1 MKTRQPVGKS
11 DVLQRIHHS
20 SKRYLEGWIGVPAH
34 VHHVAHRMANPPLER
49 PQSRI
54 EFQHLL
60 RCLEIPPEN
69 IRLFEKFGYG
79 VLTDAQGDRLIVAW
93 EAHTEYYSYQVWH
106 VPQDTTKP
114 LELGPIAFPGYAFP
128 LCPLGIRVNALDILI
143 LPQPDVPYE
152 ELRDRLPGRNVY
164 GNRVFG
170 EDISVITTFTP
181 DKDHRERYLILS
193 PSRDAL
199 LNQLTRLVEAVVAIE
214 NYYHLVHLPFQAFSR
229 AVDQVHEF
237 EQRHLYQR
245 AVMTEQIAT
254 STPQTLQKWLTVLTQ
269 DFLQV
274 SRMAESMRYK
284 LSGSVPYDSIVRA
297 NLAGLQ
303 EQPLP
308 PLRPLSDYVL
318 WRITGVS
325 DGYQQLLRRIDAL
338 ENDFSGTISVI
349 RTRIDLLLQEQNLAL
364 QDQNLSLL
372 ASVDKTTRSQAILQ
386 QTVEALSVIVI
397 TYYLAGLGNYVFKA
411 LGKAGWIADAVY
423 ATALFVPVA
432 LGVSFTL
439 LVLGRRIIHKVSGR
453 TKKIG

>member
-1 MKTRQPVGKS
+1 MKTRQPAAKP
-11 DVLQRIHHS
+11 DILQRIHHS

-34 VHHVAHRMANPPLER
+34 VHHLAYRMANPPLER
-49 PQSRI
+49 PQSRK

-60 RCLEIPPEN
+60 QCLEIPEES

-79 VLTDAQGDRLIVAW
+79 VLTDTTGDRLIVAW

-114 LELGPIAFPGYAFP
+114 LEFGPIAFPGFVFP
-128 LCPLGIRVNALDILI
+128 LCPLGVRVNALDLLI
-143 LPQPDVPYE
+143 LARPDLPYE
-152 ELRDRLPGRNVY
+152 ELRERLPGRNVY
-164 GNRVFG
+164 GSRVFG
-170 EDISVITTFTP
+170 EDISVVTTFTP
-181 DKDHRERYLILS
+181 DKDHRERYLIVS
-193 PSRDAL
+193 PARDVL
-199 LNQLTRLVEAVVAIE
+199 LNQLTRLVETVVAIE

-254 STPQTLQKWLTVLTQ
+254 STSQTLQKWLTVLTQ

-274 SRMAESMRYK
+274 SRLAESMRYK
-284 LSGSVPYDSIVRA
+284 LSGSVPYDRIVRA
-297 NLAGLQ
+297 NLDTLQ
-303 EQPLP
+303 EQPVP
-308 PLRPLSDYVL
+308 QLRPLSDYVL

-338 ENDFSGTISVI
+338 ENDFSGTITVI

-372 ASVDKTTRSQAILQ
+372 ASVDKTTRSQAMLQ
-386 QTVEALSVIVI
+386 QTVEALSVIVT

-411 LGKAGWIADAVY
+411 LEQAGWIADAVY
-423 ATALFVPVA
+423 ATGLFVPIA
-432 LGVSFTL
+432 LGVSLSL
-439 LVLGRRIIHKVSGR
+439 LVLGRRIIRKVSSH
-453 TKKIG
+453 TK

>member
-1 MKTRQPVGKS
+1 MKTRQPITKS
-11 DVLQRIHHS
+11 DLLQRIHLS
-20 SKRYLEGWIGVPAH
+20 SKRYLEGWVGVPAH
-34 VHHVAHRMANPPLER
+34 VHHVAYRMANPPLER
-49 PQSRI
+49 PQSRK

-60 RCLEIPPEN
+60 QCLEIPDDN

-79 VLTDAQGDRLIVAW
+79 VRTSTEGDRLIVAW

-114 LELGPIAFPGYAFP
+114 LEFGPIAFPGYVFP
-128 LCPLGIRVNALDILI
+128 LCPLGIRVNALDLLI
-143 LPQPDVPYE
+143 LAQPELPYG
-152 ELRDRLPGRNVY
+152 ELRDKLPGRNVY
-164 GNRVFG
+164 GSRVFG
-170 EDISVITTFTP
+170 EDISVVTTFTP
-181 DKDHRERYLILS
+181 DKDHRERYLIVS

-254 STPQTLQKWLTVLTQ
+254 STSQTLQKWLTVLTQ

-274 SRMAESMRYK
+274 SRLAESMRYK
-284 LSGSVPYDSIVRA
+284 LSGSVPYDRIVRA
-297 NLAGLQ
+297 NLDTLQ
-303 EQPLP
+303 EQPVP
-308 PLRPLSDYVL
+308 QLRPLSDYVL

-338 ENDFSGTISVI
+338 ENDFSGTITVI

-372 ASVDKTTRSQAILQ
+372 ASVDKTTRSQAMLQ
-386 QTVEALSVIVI
+386 QTVEALSVIVT

-411 LGKAGWIADAVY
+411 LEQAGWIADAVY
-423 ATALFVPVA
+423 ATGLFVPIA
-432 LGVSFTL
+432 LGVSLSL
-439 LVLGRRIIHKVSGR
+439 LVLGRRIIRKVSSH
-453 TKKIG
+453 TK

>member
-1 MKTRQPVGKS
+1 MKGRQPVAKS
-11 DVLQRIHHS
+11 DLLQRIHLS

-34 VHHVAHRMANPPLER
+34 VHHAAYRMANPPLER
-49 PQSRI
+49 PQSRK

-60 RCLEIPPEN
+60 QCLEIPDDN

-79 VLTDAQGDRLIVAW
+79 VRTSTEGDRLIVAW

-114 LELGPIAFPGYAFP
+114 LEFGTIAFPGYVFP
-128 LCPLGIRVNALDILI
+128 LCPLGIRVNALDLLI
-143 LPQPDVPYE
+143 LAQPDLPYG
-152 ELRDRLPGRNVY
+152 ELRDRLPGRNLY
-164 GNRVFG
+164 GSRVFG
-170 EDISVITTFTP
+170 EEISVVTTFTP
-181 DKDHRERYLILS
+181 DKDHRERYLLVS

-214 NYYHLVHLPFQAFSR
+214 NYYHLIHLPFQAFSR

-274 SRMAESMRYK
+274 SRLAESMRYK

-297 NLAGLQ
+297 NLDALQ
-303 EQPLP
+303 EQPVP
-308 PLRPLSDYVL
+308 QLRPLSDYVL

-338 ENDFSGTISVI
+338 ENDFSATISVI

-364 QDQNLSLL
+364 QDQNLTLL
-372 ASVDKTTRSQAILQ
+372 ASVDKTTRSQAMLQ

-411 LGKAGWIADAVY
+411 LEQAGWIDDAVY
-423 ATALFVPVA
+423 ATGLFVPIA
-432 LGVSFTL
+432 LGISLGL
-439 LVLGRRIIHKVSGR
+439 LVVGRRIIRKVSGH
-453 TKKIG
+453 TK

>member
-1 MKTRQPVGKS
+1 MKTRQPITKS
-11 DVLQRIHHS
+11 DLLQRIHLS
-20 SKRYLEGWIGVPAH
+20 SKRYLEGWVGVPAH
-34 VHHVAHRMANPPLER
+34 VHHVAYRMANPPLER
-49 PQSRI
+49 PQSRK
-54 EFQHLL
+54 EFQHLVQ
-60 RCLEIPPEN
+60 CLEIPDDN

-79 VLTDAQGDRLIVAW
+79 VRTSTEGDRLIVAW

-114 LELGPIAFPGYAFP
+114 LEFGPIAFPGYVFP
-128 LCPLGIRVNALDILI
+128 LCPLGIRVNALDLLI
-143 LPQPDVPYE
+143 LAQPELPYG
-152 ELRDRLPGRNVY
+152 ELRDKLPGRNVY
-164 GNRVFG
+164 GSRVFG
-170 EDISVITTFTP
+170 EDISVVTTFTP
-181 DKDHRERYLILS
+181 DKDHRERYLIVS

-254 STPQTLQKWLTVLTQ
+254 STSQTLQKWLTVLTQ

-274 SRMAESMRYK
+274 SRLAESMRYK
-284 LSGSVPYDSIVRA
+284 LSGSVPYDRIVRA
-297 NLAGLQ
+297 NLDTLQ
-303 EQPLP
+303 EQPVP
-308 PLRPLSDYVL
+308 QLRPLSDYVL

-338 ENDFSGTISVI
+338 ENDFSGTITVI

-372 ASVDKTTRSQAILQ
+372 ASVDKTTRSQAMLQ
-386 QTVEALSVIVI
+386 QTVEALSVIVT

-411 LGKAGWIADAVY
+411 LEQAGWIADAVY
-423 ATALFVPVA
+423 ATGLFVPIA
-432 LGVSFTL
+432 LGVSLSL
-439 LVLGRRIIHKVSGR
+439 LVLGRRIIRKVSSH
-453 TKKIG
+453 TK